1 MTPTFAGT
9 IERRL
14 LVNYRAD
21 PDRVAAELPAG
32 FEPQLVGPYAIV
44 GICLIQLRIHIDG
57 LPRFTGLR
65 SRNGAHR
72 ISVLDPEGRPAVYI
86 RRRDTASPLVAH
98 LGGRVFTAHH
108 HRARLAIA
116 EHGDDIHITLD
127 SGDHTQHVDVR
138 TTSAPLLPADSVFA
152 DVTHASTFF
161 RDATIGYSPNAAGD
175 RLDAVE
181 LRATNWAVTPMHIDH
196 VESSYFDDPHRF
208 PAGTIEPDHALLM
221 RDVEHTWHA
230 RSPHA
235 LDLAAARR
243 TRDLR
248 SAPGTTPAWATPPAL
263 R

>member
-21 PDRVAAELPAG
+21 PELVAAELSAG
-32 FEPQLVGPYAIV
+32 FEPQLVGAYAIV

-57 LPRFTGLR
+57 LPRFTGFR

-72 ISVLDPEGRPAVYI
+72 ISVIDPGGRPAVYI
-86 RRRDTASPLVAH
+86 RRRDTGSPLVAH
-98 LGGRVFTAHH
+98 LGGRVFPAHH
-108 HRARLAIA
+108 HRAKLDIA
-116 EHGDDIHITLD
+116 EHGDRIHITLD
-127 SGDHTQHVDVR
+127 SRDHAQHVDVR
-138 TTSAPLLPADSVFA
+138 TTRAKVLPADSVFA
-152 DVTHASTFF
+152 DVQHASNFF
-161 RDATIGYSPNAAGD
+161 RDATIGYAPNVRGD

-181 LRATNWAVTPMHIDH
+181 LHAANWAVTPMRIDH

-208 PAGTIEPDHALLM
+208 PTGTIEADHALLM
-221 RDVEHTWHA
+221 RDADHTWHV
-230 RSPHA
+230 RPPRP

-243 TRDLR
+243 ERES
-248 SAPGTTPAWATPPAL
+248 SA